1 MNRDHVLM
9 GVVGR
14 PHGVRGLVHV
24 HSYTAVAE
32 DLATYAGL
40 VDDLGRPWRLSWHG
54 NGVARLHDAAGN
66 AIDSREAAQQMVNR
80 KLYVPRG
87 SLPEPDADEF
97 YFADLVGLEARE
109 HGTERVIGRVAA
121 VHDYGAGT
129 SLEIDGA
136 GGNILLPF
144 TEACVPVVNVGAG
157 WIAICQPDEIEVPV
171 ECFPGTAGQR
181 DAP

>member
-32 DLATYAGL
+32 DLSGYDGL

-54 NGVARLHDAAGN
+54 NGIARLHDAAGN

-80 KLYVPRG
+80 KLYVPRT
-87 SLPEPDADEF
+87 SLPEPDEDEF
-97 YFADLVGLEARE
+97 YFADLVGLDVRE
-109 HGTERVIGRVAA
+109 QGTERVIGRVAA

-136 GGNILLPF
+136 GGSLLLPF
-144 TEACVPVVNVGAG
+144 TRACVPVVNVRAG
-157 WIAICQPDEIEVPV
+157 HIVVCLPDEIEVPV
-171 ECFPGTAGQR
+171 ECFPGTDTHG
-181 DAP
+181 DAT

>member
-54 NGVARLHDAAGN
+54 KGVARLQDAAGH

-80 KLYVPRG
+80 KLYVPRA
-87 SLPEPDADEF
+87 SLPDTDEDEF
-97 YFADLVGLEARE
+97 YFADLVGLDVRE
-109 HGTERVIGRVAA
+109 QGTERVIGRVAA

-136 GGNILLPF
+136 GGNLLLPF
-144 TEACVPVVNVGAG
+144 TRACVPVVNVRAG
-157 WIAICQPDEIEVPV
+157 HIVVCLPDEIEVPV
-171 ECFPGTAGQR
+171 ECFPGTDTHG
-181 DAP
+181 DAT

>member
-32 DLATYAGL
+32 DLASYDGL

-54 NGVARLHDAAGN
+54 NGIARLHDAAGN

-80 KLYVPRG
+80 KLYVPRT
-87 SLPEPDADEF
+87 SLPEPDEDEF
-97 YFADLVGLEARE
+97 YFADLVGLEVRE
-109 HGTERVIGRVAA
+109 QGTDRVIGRVAA

-136 GGNILLPF
+136 GGNLLLPF
-144 TEACVPVVNVGAG
+144 TRACVPVVNVRAG
-157 WIAICQPDEIEVPV
+157 HIAVCLPDEIEVPV
-171 ECFPGTAGQR
+171 ECFPGT
-181 DAP
+181 DAHGDAT